1 MMVVIIVMFMM
12 TMRTYSRQLRK
23 PQEDWSQKVE
33 RGEQSQSGRGRV
45 QCWKPGD
52 DGGGDSDDGGGEDG
66 DHDDA
71 F

>member
-1 MMVVIIVMFMM
+1 MMVVIIIMFMM
-12 TMRTYSRQLRK
+12 TKRTYSRQLRK

-52 DGGGDSDDGGGEDG
+52 GDSDDGGGEDG

>member
-1 MMVVIIVMFMM
+1 MMVVIIIMFMM

-23 PQEDWSQKVE
+23 PQEDWTQKVE
-33 RGEQSQSGRGRV
+33 RGQQSQSGRGRV

-52 DGGGDSDDGGGEDG
+52 GDSDDGGGGGGDD
-66 DHDDA
+66 DHDDV